1 MISLKKISAL
11 PLVLLVAACA
21 TSGSNYQPVIDGA
34 IGPNYNNDL
43 AQCQNLAASQG
54 AFDSNT
60 GGKALAGA
68 GVAAATTAVFN
79 NNNNNVRDAAALGA
93 LAGITAGAIDQNA
106 NKETIVKN
114 CMRQRG
120 YNVVG

>member
-1 MISLKKISAL
+1 MYRFPKFFAI
-11 PLVLLVAACA
+11 PLVVFVAACE
-21 TSGSNYQPVIDGA
+21 TSGANYQPVIDGA
-34 IGPNYNNDL
+34 VGPNYNNDL

-60 GGKALAGA
+60 AGKAAAGA
-68 GVAAATTAVFN
+68 GVAAAGTAVFN
-79 NNNNNVRDAAALGA
+79 NRGNNVRDAAVVGA
-93 LAGITAGAIDQNA
+93 LVGLTAGAIDQNS
-106 NKETIVKN
+106 NKEAIVRN